1 MYSAI
6 LQRRRRVPGPVTKFS
21 PSTLSHAEFRDGK
34 YGLFL
39 DDVFENG
46 ISSRCPAFGNEP
58 LSDMG
63 EKFKIDAVEVWR
75 VGGSGGTAGFVY

>member
-6 LQRRRRVPGPVTKFS
+6 PQCRRRVPNPAPVLLKHG
-21 PSTLSHAEFRDGK
+21 LIACRDGK

-58 LSDMG
+58 LSGSSD
-63 EKFKIDAVEVWR
+63 KFKIDGVEVWR
-75 VGGSGGTAGFVY
+75 IGGSGGPTGFVYG

>member
-1 MYSAI
+1 MYTSI
-6 LQRRRRVPGPVTKFS
+6 PKCWRRVSLLNPLIN
-21 PSTLSHAEFRDGK
+21 PSDGK

-58 LSDMG
+58 LSDSG
-63 EKFKIDAVEVWR
+63 EKFKIHGVEVWR
-75 VGGSGGTAGFVY
+75 IGGIGGNMGFVYG

>member
-1 MYSAI
+1 VSEEGTFPDGVYI
-6 LQRRRRVPGPVTKFS
+6 DD
-21 PSTLSHAEFRDGK
+21 RDGK

-58 LSDMG
+58 LSGSGD
-63 EKFKIDAVEVWR
+63 KFKIDGVEVWR
-75 VGGSGGTAGFVY
+75 IGGAGGTTGFIYGN

>member
-1 MYSAI
+1 VLEEGI
-6 LQRRRRVPGPVTKFS
+6 IPHPLGQRVNC
-21 PSTLSHAEFRDGK
+21 RDGK

-58 LSDMG
+58 LSDTG
-63 EKFKIDAVEVWR
+63 EKFKIDGVEVWR
-75 VGGSGGTAGFVY
+75 IGGSGGTNTGFVYE